1 MRRVFDQ
8 ATKTNHSEHV
18 GQLRILRAGHLSA
31 QAPAAVNEHCKL
43 VILTRLSCSVSN
55 DQL

>member
-8 ATKTNHSEHV
+8 ATKTNHSEHAS
-18 GQLRILRAGHLSA
+18 QLKNLRAGQLTA